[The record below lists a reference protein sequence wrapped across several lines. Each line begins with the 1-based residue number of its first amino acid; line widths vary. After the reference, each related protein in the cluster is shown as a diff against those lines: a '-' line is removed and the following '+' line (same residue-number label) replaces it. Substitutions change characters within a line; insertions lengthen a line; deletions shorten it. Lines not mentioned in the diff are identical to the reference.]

1 MRRGEVKKSNIMNFR
16 YGKKEVEYLKA
27 KDRKLGAV
35 IDRLGHVR
43 FEVDG
48 ELPDLTDPASFTK
61 RLLKDK

>member
-1 MRRGEVKKSNIMNFR
+1 MNFR

-35 IDRLGHVR
+35 IDRIGHVR

-48 ELPDLTDPASFTK
+48 DLFSGVVGNIVHAAHGGVDRRHHRRIAQQG
-61 RLLKDK
+61 